1 MSSAKPHPHRAHRS
15 LRGLRRL
22 RRVRRIRRAA
32 RVVLDVVLLAATM
45 AAAYALWPAS
55 LGGASRI
62 IVVEGH
68 SMEPT
73 HHLGDLLFVRTD
85 AMPDVGDVMV
95 FHIPADEPGAGSLVV
110 HRVIGR
116 HEDGTLMTQGDNRT
130 TPDPFRIG
138 PDDVV
143 GSPVL
148 AVPHGGRLIG
158 LASRPTSVAVVSGLL
173 AMMLL
178 WPAARRDDHDADE
191 TRVNPDNAE
200 EHAKIDA

>member
-1 MSSAKPHPHRAHRS
+1 M
-15 LRGLRRL
+15 
-22 RRVRRIRRAA
+22 RRAA
-32 RVVLDVVLLAATM
+32 RAALDVVLLAATI

-55 LGGASRI
+55 LGGSSRI

-73 HHLGDLLFVRTD
+73 YHLGDLLFVRTD
-85 AMPDVGDVMV
+85 ASPDVGDVTV

-130 TPDPFRIG
+130 TPDPFHIG
-138 PDDVV
+138 PTDVV

-148 AVPHGGRLIG
+148 ALPHGGRLIG

-178 WPAARRDDHDADE
+178 WPAAGRDDDDDDDDDADDDE

-200 EHAKIDA
+200 EHAKIGA